1 MHMRQRRLRE
11 SLIHHQQQ
19 MKESPACSA
28 LTFRGLLSLRFKHTR
43 TRLHSTH
50 LLRFS
55 AWSHDEL
62 ANLDRCTFPWHRW
75 YAGFTSNLHRQRRNR
90 GQSDISHIPHAVK
103 THTHRGKHVAVSH
116 CQSSGL
122 LLHSSFALRLDQ
134 DFQKRWL
141 TPRSR
146 MPSNYF
152 MEEKKNG
159 RRSQKSK
166 PYIRSLRLLTTVA
179 PQHANVLQREL
190 RCALRLCPER

>member
-1 MHMRQRRLRE
+1 MIGVLSPGIDGMLVSH
-11 SLIHHQQQ
+11 LIYT
-19 MKESPACSA
+19 A
-28 LTFRGLLSLRFKHTR
+28 RGGTE
-43 TRLHSTH
+43 
-50 LLRFS
+50 
-55 AWSHDEL
+55 A
-62 ANLDRCTFPWHRW
+62 
-75 YAGFTSNLHRQRRNR
+75 
-90 GQSDISHIPHAVK
+90 DISHIPHAVK

-159 RRSQKSK
+159 K

-179 PQHANVLQREL
+179 P
-190 RCALRLCPER
+190 